1 VARLI
6 DPVEEQSRVFPGG
19 THLLGAASL
28 GIVPGLFRAD
38 IGKNGQ
44 GIAGRFRRPGDF
56 LIGQDDRGLGTCL
69 KVIREERTAI
79 GKGSFARGP
88 LQNIINKI
96 LYFAPLVRREPGDF
110 LVK

>member
-1 VARLI
+1 M
-6 DPVEEQSRVFPGG
+6 
-19 THLLGAASL
+19 
-28 GIVPGLFRAD
+28 PGLFRAD

-44 GIAGRFRRPGDF
+44 GIAGRFRRPGVF
-56 LIGQDDRGLGTCL
+56 LIGQDDRGLGICL
-69 KVIREERTAI
+69 KVLREERTAF
-79 GKGSFARGP
+79 GEGSFARHP

>member
-1 VARLI
+1 MGRLV

-19 THLLGAASL
+19 TSLLGAAPL

-44 GIAGRFRRPGDF
+44 GVAGRFRRTGVF
-56 LIGQDDRGLGTCL
+56 LLGQDDRGLGTCL
-69 KVIREERTAI
+69 KVIREERTAF
-79 GKGSFARGP
+79 GEGSFARVP
-88 LQNIINKI
+88 LQNKIDKI
-96 LYFAPLVRREPGDF
+96 LYLEPLVRRETGDL